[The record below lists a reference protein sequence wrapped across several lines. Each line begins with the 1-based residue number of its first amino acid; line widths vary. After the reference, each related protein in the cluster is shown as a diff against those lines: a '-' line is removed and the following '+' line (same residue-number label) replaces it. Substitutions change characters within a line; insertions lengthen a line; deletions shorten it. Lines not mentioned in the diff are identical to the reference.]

1 MKDIKRDIERNND
14 TSKVYNK
21 ILNISN
27 DNSYSKKNEIFMKT
41 FLKERNYLLL
51 NTINEKWAKNY
62 FIH

>member
-51 NTINEKWAKNY
+51 NTINEK
-62 FIH
+62 